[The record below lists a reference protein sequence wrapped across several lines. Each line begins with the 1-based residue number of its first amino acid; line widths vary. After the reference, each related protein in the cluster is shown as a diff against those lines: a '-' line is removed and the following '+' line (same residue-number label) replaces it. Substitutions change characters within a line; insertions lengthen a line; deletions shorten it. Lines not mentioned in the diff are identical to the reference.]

1 MHQSEEFRRSL
12 RQRGYRITPQRE
24 MILAAVRAGDGHS
37 TAEDV
42 FVRVATLAPSMSRA
56 TVYRTLDFLER
67 EHLITSADLGEG
79 RRVFESAEAGSHHHL
94 VCTRCRSVRQIEHA
108 YVARMFAE
116 FEREFGFVA
125 EAAHLG
131 FFGLCGQC
139 RFTDQLDQPDAGSA
153 RTND

>member
-125 EAAHLG
+125 EAAHLA
-131 FFGLCGQC
+131 FFGLCSRC
-139 RFTDQLDQPDAGSA
+139 RSKEKSAMPHDTDV
-153 RTND
+153 RTED